1 MGVSAS
7 RSVIGNGKNGVLSSS
22 QRFFGGCS
30 YIQAQVQYIKM
41 APSGGATETDAV
53 RSTLKR
59 PADTHMYAV
68 LAWFSI
74 Q

>member
-1 MGVSAS
+1 MAKTAFSPPRNVF
-7 RSVIGNGKNGVLSSS
+7 L
-22 QRFFGGCS
+22 GGCS

-74 Q
+74 QNN